1 MRDGSLI
8 WMRAEVTNGHYD
20 NGYGDNDNDDDHDD
34 DDDDDDDEGWLVAI
48 DGGRGYQWSL
58 WW

>member
-1 MRDGSLI
+1 M
-8 WMRAEVTNGHYD
+8 TNGHYD